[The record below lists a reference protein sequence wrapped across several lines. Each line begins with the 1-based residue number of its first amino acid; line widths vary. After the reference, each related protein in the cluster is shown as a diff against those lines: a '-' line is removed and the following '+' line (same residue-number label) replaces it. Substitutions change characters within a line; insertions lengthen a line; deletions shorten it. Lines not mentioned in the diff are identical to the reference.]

1 MPRILIVAGFFL
13 LSFSSFAQIS
23 TPEKHKFNIG
33 VYGGLSIWKYR
44 PMLAID
50 LSYKGTTLRLMPNY
64 NYYSVGITQEILQIS
79 PVFYNLYWTG
89 SVYGGYGYEYDNY
102 PKISAENFK
111 KVTYTGVVATGL
123 KTYFSKRMYTHIM
136 GGVMYNKTQVN
147 GLPEEDKSQLLPY
160 FEFGLGFQFFKTF
173 PILKSEEME

>member
-1 MPRILIVAGFFL
+1 MPRLLIIVGIFL
-13 LSFSSFAQIS
+13 ISFSSFAQIS

-33 VYGGLSIWKYR
+33 IYGGLSIWKYR
-44 PMLAID
+44 PMVAVD

-89 SVYGGYGYEYDNY
+89 SLYGGYGYEYEAL
-102 PKISAENFK
+102 PSVSATDLK
-111 KVTYTGVVATGL
+111 RITYTGVATTGL

-136 GGVMYNKTQVN
+136 AGAMYNKSEID
-147 GLPEEDKSQLLPY
+147 GISGMGKSEVIPY

-173 PILKSEEME
+173 PVLKSEEME

>member
-1 MPRILIVAGFFL
+1 MLEHHVGGADGFYFYAVDTQPAVTK
-13 LSFSSFAQIS
+13 AQF
-23 TPEKHKFNIG
+23 KN
-33 VYGGLSIWKYR
+33 
-44 PMLAID
+44 
-50 LSYKGTTLRLMPNY
+50 
-64 NYYSVGITQEILQIS
+64 GIFGKI
-79 PVFYNLYWTG
+79 
-89 SVYGGYGYEYDNY
+89 YGGYGYEYDNY
-102 PKISAENFK
+102 PKVSAENFK